1 MGGVPQRG
9 GSREIA
15 KPIVIAQLK
24 MEDIYILCNV
34 IEIFW
39 WKKVTKTKKGG
50 PSGLLGSK

>member
-34 IEIFW
+34 IEIF
-39 WKKVTKTKKGG
+39 
-50 PSGLLGSK
+50 